1 MSDFEKKHIE
11 ELLRFST
18 AMTGSQDDAGDLV
31 SSAMEKIL
39 TKYPNV
45 KESSEFLKLSYTIIR
60 REYIDIKRK
69 KKKTV
74 SLGNIGNNQD
84 DDTLNNNATNFIE
97 YKARDLD
104 ENVRV
109 RTMDPEE
116 SMMEREF
123 TISKESKY
131 KIAQNCLSDLDNET
145 QKSVLTLFSEGLK
158 YDEIASRLDIPV
170 GTVKSSLLRAR
181 TKVADC
187 IRKRL
192 KNEK

>member
-1 MSDFEKKHIE
+1 MSEFKKKHIE

-18 AMTGSQDDAGDLV
+18 AMTGSQDDSGDLV

>member
-31 SSAMEKIL
+31 SSAMEKIV
-39 TKYPNV
+39 KYPNV

>member
-39 TKYPNV
+39 TKYPDV

>member
-1 MSDFEKKHIE
+1 
-11 ELLRFST
+11 
-18 AMTGSQDDAGDLV
+18 
-31 SSAMEKIL
+31 
-39 TKYPNV
+39 
-45 KESSEFLKLSYTIIR
+45 
-60 REYIDIKRK
+60 
-69 KKKTV
+69 
-74 SLGNIGNNQD
+74 
-84 DDTLNNNATNFIE
+84 
-97 YKARDLD
+97 
-104 ENVRV
+104 
-109 RTMDPEE
+109 MDPEE

-123 TISKESKY
+123 TISKKSKY

>member
-1 MSDFEKKHIE
+1 MSEFKKKHIE

-31 SSAMEKIL
+31 SSAIEKIL

-104 ENVRV
+104 ERV